1 MLKKIFM
8 GVCCII
14 VAFTFSGCNK
24 IPAIEQTTGDY
35 ILNISVSATTFNE
48 GEEIEVAMTFE
59 NNSGEEQQIIHP
71 FPMITA
77 FVIEEGS
84 YGFGDSASYITL
96 AQGTTIK
103 ESFFGSHL
111 KKGKY
116 HLIGVASF
124 SLGWEYGGEEII
136 VYSNTII
143 IIVK

>member
-103 ESFFGSHL
+103 ESFFGGHL
-111 KKGKY
+111 KNGEIEYNWGCFFFIRLGVRWRRNHSLFKY
-116 HLIGVASF
+116 NYYNS
-124 SLGWEYGGEEII
+124 
-136 VYSNTII
+136 
-143 IIVK
+143 